1 MEFRFLDNYETSVNG
16 RRTDL
21 IKKNKYGAAAEV
33 TDFAILLGGYGG
45 RAESNRLFSNST
57 IRSGHYYIDCNLHG
71 NVWVINSQGNGYWQY
86 PIVRKVLVLDLLPL
100 TLSMK

>member
-33 TDFAILLGGYGG
+33 TDFAILLGGYVERRVIVYLVIARFVLGIIILIVIFMAMFG
-45 RAESNRLFSNST
+45 LLIPRVMVIGNILLF
-57 IRSGHYYIDCNLHG
+57 
-71 NVWVINSQGNGYWQY
+71 V
-86 PIVRKVLVLDLLPL
+86 KVLVLDRLHL